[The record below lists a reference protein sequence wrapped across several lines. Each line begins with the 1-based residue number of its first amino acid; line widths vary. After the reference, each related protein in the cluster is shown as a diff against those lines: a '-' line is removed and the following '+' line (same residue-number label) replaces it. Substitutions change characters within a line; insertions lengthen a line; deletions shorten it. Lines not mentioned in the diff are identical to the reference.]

1 MSRPTKNITELDR
14 TMNEPTTEQ
23 LMAFADGELSPAE
36 HQQIAA
42 QVAAS
47 PALQEIVAQFEN
59 SRTLL
64 REVFDERLDEPV
76 PQRLFDAVRNFQPQ
90 AQDAAQPAAAPEI
103 RPLPGVG
110 EQQAGNLAAVR
121 RPAANYS
128 RLAIAATI
136 TLTVGILAGLML
148 QGDDDTPP
156 AYAGTDA
163 AILQVAM
170 ETKASG
176 ETLSGRRSAITPLAS
191 FAVSGGGVCR
201 EYTSGATAEKV
212 QAQGLACRSND
223 GQWRIDTEIAF
234 VADPD
239 GNYLPAD
246 GDHDSIAEALDR
258 LGASSS
264 LNTADEASLLQKHWQ
279 TP

>member
-1 MSRPTKNITELDR
+1 
-14 TMNEPTTEQ
+14 MNEPTTEQ
-23 LMAFADGELSPAE
+23 LMAFADGELSPTE
-36 HQQIAA
+36 HERIAA

-47 PALQEIVAQFEN
+47 PELQQIVAAFTR
-59 SRTLL
+59 SSALL

-76 PQRLFDAVRNFQPQ
+76 PQRLIDAVRNYQPQ
-90 AQDAAQPAAAPEI
+90 AQDAAAPQPTAAAEI
-103 RPLPGVG
+103 KPLPGIG

-128 RLAIAATI
+128 RMAIAATI

-148 QGDDDTPP
+148 QGGDNNDGPP

-176 ETLSGRRSAITPLAS
+176 ETLSGRRSAITPQAS
-191 FAVSGGGVCR
+191 YAVRDGGVCR
-201 EYTSGATAEKV
+201 DYTSGASAEEI
-212 QAQGLACRSND
+212 QAQGLACRGND
-223 GQWRIDTEIAF
+223 GQWRIETEIAF
-234 VADPD
+234 VAGSD
-239 GNYLPAD
+239 GHYLPAD
-246 GDHDSIAEALDR
+246 GDHDSISEALGR
-258 LGASSS
+258 LGASAG
-264 LNTADEASLLQKHWQ
+264 LNAADEAKLLQNHWQ

>member
-1 MSRPTKNITELDR
+1 
-14 TMNEPTTEQ
+14 MNEPTTEQ
-23 LMAFADGELSPAE
+23 LMAFADGELSPTE
-36 HQQIAA
+36 HERIAA

-47 PALQEIVAQFEN
+47 SELQQIVAAFTRSN
-59 SRTLL
+59 ALL

-76 PQRLFDAVRNFQPQ
+76 PQRLIDAVRNFQPQ
-90 AQDAAQPAAAPEI
+90 AQDAAAPAAASEI

-110 EQQAGNLAAVR
+110 QQQAGNLAAVR

-128 RLAIAATI
+128 RMAIAATI

-148 QGDDDTPP
+148 QGGDDDGPP
-156 AYAGTDA
+156 AFAGTDA
-163 AILQVAM
+163 AMLQVAM

-176 ETLSGRRSAITPLAS
+176 ETLTGRRSAITPQAS
-191 FAVSGGGVCR
+191 YAVRDGGVCR
-201 EYTSGATAEKV
+201 DYTSGASAEEI
-212 QAQGLACRSND
+212 QAQGLACRGND
-223 GQWRIDTEIAF
+223 GQWRIETEIAF

-246 GDHDSIAEALDR
+246 GDHDPISEALGR
-258 LGASSS
+258 LGASAS
-264 LNTADEASLLQKHWQ
+264 LNATDEAKLLQNHWQ

>member
-76 PQRLFDAVRNFQPQ
+76 PQHMIDAVRNYQPRHT
-90 AQDAAQPAAAPEI
+90 AAPDTAPEI
-103 RPLPGVG
+103 KPLPG
-110 EQQAGNLAAVR
+110 AGQPQTAHAATR

-128 RLAIAATI
+128 RMAIAATV
-136 TLTVGILAGLML
+136 TLTIGILAGLML
-148 QGDDDTPP
+148 QGGDNAPP
-156 AYAGTDA
+156 RVYAGTDA
-163 AILQVAM
+163 AMLQVAM
-170 ETKASG
+170 ETRASG
-176 ETLSGRRSAITPLAS
+176 ETLGGRRSAITPQAS
-191 FAVSGGGVCR
+191 YTVRDGGVCR
-201 EYTSGATAEKV
+201 EYNSGATAEQI
-212 QAQGLACRSND
+212 QAQGLACRGND
-223 GQWRIDTEIAF
+223 GQWRIETEIAF

-239 GNYLPAD
+239 GHFTPAL

-258 LGASSS
+258 LGASAG
-264 LNTADEASLLQKHWQ
+264 LNTADEAHLLQNHWQ